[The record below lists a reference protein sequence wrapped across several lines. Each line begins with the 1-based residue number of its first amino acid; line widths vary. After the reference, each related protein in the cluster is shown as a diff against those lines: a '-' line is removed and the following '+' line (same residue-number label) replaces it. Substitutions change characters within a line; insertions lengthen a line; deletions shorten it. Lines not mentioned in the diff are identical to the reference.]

1 MFAIFQR
8 MLQKYTKLNYNERG
22 NTSMLYIFMGQSC
35 TGKSTVAD
43 QMKVQNGAE
52 VYSGKDYIR
61 MAKNENE
68 AWNNFYNMLKN
79 TAIEKN
85 PEKILIYVITEK
97 EHLNKLSAFND
108 VKKVKFTASLEVI
121 KARFAQR
128 MRGNLPLPVE
138 KKLEMQ
144 FKEWEIEEGDLN
156 IDTTEGTDVN
166 EQIQAI
172 LK

>member
-1 MFAIFQR
+1 
-8 MLQKYTKLNYNERG
+8 
-22 NTSMLYIFMGQSC
+22 MLYMFMGQSC

-68 AWNNFYNMLKN
+68 AWRIFYNMLEN
-79 TAIEKN
+79 ALIDKN
-85 PEKILIYVITEK
+85 PENILIYVITEK
-97 EHLNKLSAFND
+97 EHLNKLSSLD
-108 VKKVKFTASLEVI
+108 GVKKIKFTASLDVI
-121 KARFAQR
+121 KERFKLR

-144 FKEWEIEEGDLN
+144 FKEWEKEDGNLVIN
-156 IDTTEGTDVN
+156 TTEDNDVN
-166 EQIQAI
+166 DLIQLI
-172 LK
+172 LKSV

>member
-1 MFAIFQR
+1 
-8 MLQKYTKLNYNERG
+8 
-22 NTSMLYIFMGQSC
+22 MGQSC

-68 AWNNFYNMLKN
+68 AWRIFYNMLEN
-79 TAIEKN
+79 ALIDKN
-85 PEKILIYVITEK
+85 PENILIYVITEK
-97 EHLNKLSAFND
+97 EHLNKLSSLD
-108 VKKVKFTASLEVI
+108 GVKKIKFTASLDVI
-121 KARFAQR
+121 KERFKLR

-144 FKEWEIEEGDLN
+144 FKEWEKEDGNLVIN
-156 IDTTEGTDVN
+156 TTEDNDVN
-166 EQIQAI
+166 DLIQLI
-172 LK
+172 LKSV